1 MKATLSNYR
10 QAPRKI
16 RLIANSLRG
25 KKVTQAQ
32 TELRF
37 MVKRGALPIE
47 KLLASAVA
55 NAMQTSGINKESLF
69 IKEIRV
75 DKGTVLKRSMPRA
88 FGRASAINKRSSHV
102 TILLA
107 EKGAEGK
114 AVVVKAEKKSE
125 AKKDTPVKKTAT
137 KKTTTKKSTVSKAKK
152 QAE

>member
-102 TILLA
+102 TIVLA

-114 AVVVKAEKKSE
+114 VVVVKAEKKSE
-125 AKKDTPVKKTAT
+125 EKAEKPAKKTAT

>member
-16 RLIANSLRG
+16 RLIADSLRG
-25 KKVTQAQ
+25 KKVVQAQ
-32 TELRF
+32 TELKF

-55 NAMQTSGINKESLF
+55 NAMQTSGINKENLF

-75 DKGTVLKRSMPRA
+75 DKGMVLKRSMPRA
-88 FGRASAINKRSSHV
+88 FGRASPINKRSSHI
-102 TILLA
+102 TIVLA
-107 EKGAEGK
+107 EKGEGK
-114 AVVVKAEKKSE
+114 MVEAKTTKKSE
-125 AKKDTPVKKTAT
+125 EKVAKPVKKVAV